1 MGTRAFSFLQPVEL
15 LDFYNVSVSI
25 GAKGLGCHL
34 ESGTGI
40 FLTAV
45 SDIRV
50 TCEDDNECLDPG
62 SCPDPNS
69 WCNNTIGGYNCYC
82 NQAFF
87 DVNGDGLNCTDVN
100 ECSDISM
107 NACEEHSF
115 CVDVSAYVE
124 TPDSDTLSGLEL
136 RLDGGGTRGIL
147 ETDKLIGYECHCY
160 NYWAQNLDGSLREN
174 PPGSSNNIR
183 IGWDGEITY
192 GEAATSTVR
201 A

>member
-1 MGTRAFSFLQPVEL
+1 
-15 LDFYNVSVSI
+15 
-25 GAKGLGCHL
+25 
-34 ESGTGI
+34 
-40 FLTAV
+40 
-45 SDIRV
+45 
-50 TCEDDNECLDPG
+50 
-62 SCPDPNS
+62 
-69 WCNNTIGGYNCYC
+69 
-82 NQAFF
+82 
-87 DVNGDGLNCTDVN
+87 
-100 ECSDISM
+100 M

-124 TPDSDTLSGLEL
+124 TPDGDTLSGLEL

-192 GEAATSTVR
+192 GEAATCLDIDECALETDNCHPTR
-201 A
+201 ATCNNTEPDYTCECLPGYFGDGVVCVDVDECAED